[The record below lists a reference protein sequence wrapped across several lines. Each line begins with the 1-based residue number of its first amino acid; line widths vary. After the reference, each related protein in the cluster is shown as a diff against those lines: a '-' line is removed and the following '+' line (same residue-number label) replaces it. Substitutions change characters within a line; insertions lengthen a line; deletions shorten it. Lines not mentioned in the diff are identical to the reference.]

1 MIEVGSYYNI
11 TPEDFDSTLVSDTTC
26 NQIIFNLP
34 QATDLHIG
42 KWVILSKLGTGT
54 VSVNVP
60 EGYRIDSSST
70 GGCISCLDIT
80 VATIQLQYVKSNR
93 WISVSKVG
101 NWNVSW

>member
-34 QATDLHIG
+34 QTADEHIG
-42 KWVILSKLGTGT
+42 KWIIISKLGNGT
-54 VSVNVP
+54 VSINAP
-60 EGYRIDSSST
+60 SGQSIDSSSI

-80 VATIQLQYVKSNR
+80 VTTIQLQYVKQNR
-93 WISVSKVG
+93 WISVSRIG
-101 NWNVSW
+101 NWHAS